1 MITVMLAQTPPGT
14 DMSGPQTIIGLL
26 ALAASLIIADW
37 IKNRG
42 KTQREESKVSEL
54 SQQTQLMVKQL
65 DILKTIAEG
74 QEYDAVKNAKT
85 RKRIKVMSKMVKALH
100 DKHIKP
106 SSSNT

>member
-1 MITVMLAQTPPGT
+1 MLLLAQVQAPT

-54 SQQTQLMVKQL
+54 SQQTRLMVQQL
-65 DILKTIAEG
+65 DILKAIAEG
-74 QEYDAVKNAKT
+74 QEYDSMKNAKS
-85 RKRIKVMSKMVKALH
+85 RKRIKVIAKQVKELH
-100 DKHIKP
+100 AKHIKP
-106 SSSNT
+106 NSQNS